1 MKYLVNDNTNLK
13 LYGLIIE
20 IPDGYKKEFFQVDET
35 FLRVSHLIKNPT
47 VEDVSKQVREL
58 IEFINELD

>member
-20 IPDGYKKEFFQVDET
+20 IPENYKKEFFQVDET

-58 IEFINELD
+58 IDFINGLD

>member
-13 LYGLIIE
+13 LHGLIIE
-20 IPDGYKKEFFQVDET
+20 IPEDFEGEFFQVDET

-58 IEFINELD
+58 IYSINELD

>member
-13 LYGLIIE
+13 LHGLIIE
-20 IPDGYKKEFFQVDET
+20 IPEDFEGEFFQVDET
-35 FLRVSHLIKNPT
+35 FLRVRHLIKNPT

-58 IEFINELD
+58 IYSINELD

>member
-47 VEDVSKQVREL
+47 AEDVSKQVREL
-58 IEFINELD
+58 IYSINELD